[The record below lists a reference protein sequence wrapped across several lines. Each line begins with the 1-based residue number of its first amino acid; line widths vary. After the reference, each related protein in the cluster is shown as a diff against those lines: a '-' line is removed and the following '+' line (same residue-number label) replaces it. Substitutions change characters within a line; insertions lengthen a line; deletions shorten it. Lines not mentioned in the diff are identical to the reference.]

1 MSGYCDS
8 LYFAQTVAGLVEVHT
23 GFCLVFLRMD
33 NWFGGLQLEQS
44 KKHSTSK

>member
-1 MSGYCDS
+1 MDIATD
-8 LYFAQTVAGLVEVHT
+8 YFAQTVTSLIEVHASI
-23 GFCLVFLRMD
+23 FFFFLSRMD